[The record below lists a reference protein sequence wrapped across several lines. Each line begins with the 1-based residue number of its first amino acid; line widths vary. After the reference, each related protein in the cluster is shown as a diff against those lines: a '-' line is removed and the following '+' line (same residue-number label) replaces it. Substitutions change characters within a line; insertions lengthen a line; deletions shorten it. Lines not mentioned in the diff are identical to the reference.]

1 MNLEETCKEVSA
13 LEITSLEDLLK
24 LYTALEDSESCA
36 KINLLIQKRDS
47 DE

>member
-1 MNLEETCKEVSA
+1 MTLEETCKKASA
-13 LEITSLEDLLK
+13 LEIASLEDLLK
-24 LYTALEDSESCA
+24 FYTALEDYESCA